1 MPESSNN
8 SQSPSKSSL
17 LKRLAGRVTDGLN
30 QLYKSTYYSDT
41 SNRDTLQSLKTD
53 ISSSI
58 KSIMDNNKD
67 NIGVPN
73 MSRVYERL
81 LLDAQNNEK
90 SVKEFESIFGDNE
103 FVTNLANSYLDNR
116 WVKAM
121 DKEID
126 EVLRYMPKLQ
136 EAINVMRDNVLSSD
150 SFSKDFLNLESMITV
165 SSTDKEQFSRNVNR
179 LKDRYNLL
187 FEVKEWYDQI
197 SKYGEVFVYCVP
209 YDKAIQKLMD
219 TKQSNTGIFVKTAM
233 SENSIQ
239 FSDTNGN
246 SSKVTLD
253 KSKFIVKDDFELEL
267 NVTVEKGGISSIIE
281 QEKFARDLANKK
293 KGSSLTEQY
302 FAENGYIYNSG
313 DRMQAISEGIDNI
326 ESDGKA
332 WAFSN
337 SFDSDLETGK
347 LPTHHRFDRT
357 LDDDMEIPKNLG
369 DVPDGFIDTK
379 KSKRTKIKNMNG
391 CIVKT
396 LKRERITPMIIDD
409 ICLGY
414 YYFEFDNDQ
423 GLFDE
428 RYTTTG
434 MVNTITGL
442 MNNTRNDDFDVMH
455 RREQL
460 LRKISS
466 ELADRIDADFID
478 KNQDLKKEIYYIL
491 KYNDDFTQAAAMHNS
506 IRVSYIPPEDIHHL
520 YFKLDKETG
529 RGISDLHLSM
539 IPAKLWVAIY
549 ITNCLAV
556 MTRGNDKRVYYVRQ
570 TVETNIS
577 KTLLKTI
584 NEIKKSNFGIR
595 QIENINSVL
604 NLTGRFND
612 YIIPRGPDG
621 QSPVEFEVMQGQ
633 QVEIKTD
640 LLNLLEESAIN
651 PTNVP
656 IDAIQNRMSQDFA
669 IQLTMSNTKF
679 LRSIYDRQA
688 DFEKILQPL
697 ITKMYNIEYQTNDIV
712 KIILPP
718 PLFINITN
726 TTQLITNTND
736 YVNNIMEIAMGDEQD
751 EQVRARFLKD
761 YKLYCLGSYIR
772 RDTIDYYVNKARQDT
787 TMALV
792 SNPENLET
800 EQ

>member
-1 MPESSNN
+1 MPDNENSN
-8 SQSPSKSSL
+8 SPATSRSGL
-17 LKRLAGRVTDGLN
+17 LKRLAGRVNDGLG
-30 QLYKSTYYSDT
+30 QLYKSTYYSDS
-41 SNRDTLQSLKTD
+41 SNRDALQALKSD
-53 ISSSI
+53 ISTSI

-67 NIGVPN
+67 NTGIPN

-81 LLDAQNNEK
+81 LLNKQNDEK
-90 SVKEFESIFGDNE
+90 SVKEFEAIFGDNE
-103 FVTNLANSYLDNR
+103 FVSNLANSYLDNR

-150 SFSKDFLNLESMITV
+150 SFSKDFLNLESMINV
-165 SSTDKEQFSRNVNR
+165 STSDKEQFSRNVDR
-179 LKDRYNLL
+179 MKDRYNLL
-187 FEVKEWYDQI
+187 FETKEWYDQI

-209 YDKAIQKLMD
+209 YDKAIQKLLD
-219 TKQSNTGIFVKTAM
+219 TKQTNTGILVKTAM
-233 SENSIQ
+233 SEGTVE
-239 FSDTNGN
+239 FSDSYGN
-246 SSKVTLD
+246 SSKIFLD
-253 KSKFIVKDDFELEL
+253 KERYYVREDREIELD
-267 NVTVEKGGISSIIE
+267 VTIERGGISSIIE

-293 KGSSLTEQY
+293 RGTSLTEQY
-302 FAENGYIYNSG
+302 FAEQGL
-313 DRMQAISEGIDNI
+313 SEGITSI
-326 ESDGKA
+326 ETDGKA
-332 WAFSN
+332 WAFTN
-337 SFDSDLETGK
+337 TFHQDLEMNQK
-347 LPTHHRFDRT
+347 LPTHHKFDRT
-357 LDDDMEIPKNLG
+357 LDDDMEIPKEM
-369 DVPDGFIDTK
+369 DSTPDGLTDNKSSK
-379 KSKRTKIKNMNG
+379 KKRINNMNG

-396 LKRERITPMIIDD
+396 LKRERVTPMIIDD

-466 ELADRIDADFID
+466 ELADKIDADFID

-491 KYNDDFTQAAAMHNS
+491 KYNDDFSQAAAMHNS

-549 ITNCLAV
+549 ITNCLAI

-633 QVEIKTD
+633 QIEIKTD

-656 IDAIQNRMSQDFA
+656 IDVIQNRMSQDFA

-679 LRSIYDRQA
+679 LRCIYDRQS
-688 DFEKILQPL
+688 DYEKILEPL
-697 ITKMYNIEYQTNDIV
+697 LTKIYNIEYQTNDMV
-712 KIILPP
+712 KVILPP

-736 YVNNIMEIAMGDEQD
+736 YVNNIMEIAMADEQD
-751 EQVRARFLKD
+751 EQVRARFMKE
-761 YKLYCLGSYIR
+761 YKLYCLGSYVR
-772 RDTIDYYVNKARQDT
+772 RDILEHFISKAKQDT
-787 TMALV
+787 TASLV
-792 SNPENLET
+792 ANPEALESE